1 MIHYSHRD
9 SDDVI
14 CHVCFISDQKTETL
28 LLFPHCFPESTLEW
42 SNCPLSLSTDISS
55 SLRTLSHSCPPQSH
69 CQIFLHVSV
78 MANST
83 AQAFT
88 ATSAESN
95 FDTSS
100 LIPVRKYSVVVCAI
114 LNISTICD
122 KRVQRYQVDVFGC
135 GLVAF
140 RTANCSEFHTPCGTE
155 KLLWISHT
163 MWNWN

>member
-1 MIHYSHRD
+1 MNEGLTGL
-9 SDDVI
+9 SDNSCVI
-14 CHVCFISDQKTETL
+14 
-28 LLFPHCFPESTLEW
+28 PEEESVQLCLILEEEPAQPVVEHKK
-42 SNCPLSLSTDISS
+42 PLVKQYVKGKVDISS

-100 LIPVRKYSVVVCAI
+100 LIPVHQSGPYFEAI
-114 LNISTICD
+114 VGEAIRVSKISAG
-122 KRVQRYQVDVFGC
+122 F
-135 GLVAF
+135 
-140 RTANCSEFHTPCGTE
+140 
-155 KLLWISHT
+155 
-163 MWNWN
+163 